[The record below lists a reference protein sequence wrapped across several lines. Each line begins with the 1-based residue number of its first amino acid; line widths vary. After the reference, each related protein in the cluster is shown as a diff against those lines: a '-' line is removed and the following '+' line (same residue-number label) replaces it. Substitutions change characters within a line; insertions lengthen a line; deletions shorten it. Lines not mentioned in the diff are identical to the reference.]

1 MSLWRIHLFRFPTNV
16 TRATTPA
23 TGSSTRPGT
32 GWRSYT
38 AWMTTPGR
46 GETHIRVE
54 GFDNVFTIGSMPMMT
69 TVTPTGEMTPD
80 TTSEPGIT
88 RGIINNGQMTNKY
101 ELIIM
106 WP

>member
-1 MSLWRIHLFRFPTNV
+1 
-16 TRATTPA
+16 
-23 TGSSTRPGT
+23 
-32 GWRSYT
+32 
-38 AWMTTPGR
+38 MTTPGR

>member
-1 MSLWRIHLFRFPTNV
+1 
-16 TRATTPA
+16 
-23 TGSSTRPGT
+23 
-32 GWRSYT
+32 
-38 AWMTTPGR
+38 MTTPGR
-46 GETHIRVE
+46 GQTETNREE

-80 TTSEPGIT
+80 TTSEAGIT